1 MFCFLFS
8 PHGFAASFSLYQDH
22 HIMFKRRPRFIIL
35 PGIHAMYA
43 NDGDPEVV
51 LHMNRSSPGFDA
63 CV

>member
-1 MFCFLFS
+1 
-8 PHGFAASFSLYQDH
+8 
-22 HIMFKRRPRFIIL
+22 MFKRRPRFIIL